1 MKERNYVV
9 RIIGNLIGSI
19 LVGIVAY
26 GFFYT
31 NKILLGIVD
40 TIWAIT
46 FLISFVIALVEYKKS
61 K

>member
-9 RIIGNLIGSI
+9 RIIGNLIASI
-19 LVGIVAY
+19 ILGIVAY

-31 NKILLGIVD
+31 NKIPLGIVY

-46 FLISFVIALVEYKKS
+46 FLISFVIALAEYKKS